1 MEVMKNS
8 IAASAAPR
16 VITKESM
23 QLDFEYE
30 IAQKLTR
37 SMYEKGMISLDE
49 MNRSGHFFWKS
60 DNYRELII
68 LKEFFNYAEEN

>member
-49 MNRSGHFFWKS
+49 MNRISAL
-60 DNYRELII
+60 N
-68 LKEFFNYAEEN
+68 KEKFYPLYGDIM

>member
-8 IAASAAPR
+8 IAASTAPR

-37 SMYEKGMISLDE
+37 SMYEKGLISLDE
-49 MNRSGHFFWKS
+49 MNRISAL
-60 DNYRELII
+60 N
-68 LKEFFNYAEEN
+68 KEKFYPLYGDLM

>member
-1 MEVMKNS
+1 MEVMKNT

-30 IAQKLTR
+30 MAQKLTR
-37 SMYEKGMISLDE
+37 SMYEKGLISIDE
-49 MNRSGHFFWKS
+49 MNRIS
-60 DNYRELII
+60 ELNKKKFYPFYGDIM
-68 LKEFFNYAEEN
+68 

>member
-1 MEVMKNS
+1 MEVMKNT

-30 IAQKLTR
+30 MAQKLTR
-37 SMYEKGMISLDE
+37 SMYEKGLISIDE
-49 MNRSGHFFWKS
+49 MNRISS
-60 DNYRELII
+60 LN
-68 LKEFFNYAEEN
+68 KEKFYPLYGDIM

>member
-1 MEVMKNS
+1 MEVMKNT

-30 IAQKLTR
+30 MAQKLTKA
-37 SMYEKGMISLDE
+37 MYRKGLISLDE
-49 MNRSGHFFWKS
+49 MDRISALN
-60 DNYRELII
+60 
-68 LKEFFNYAEEN
+68 KEKFYPLYGDLM